1 VKKSAFTLFEMIIV
15 VALIGIIYTVVL
27 QNFNTKKN
35 VQILKIQNLKESL
48 LPLYKKGN
56 RIDLYI
62 YDRCKKATLFI
73 NNEVRESYKPKIN
86 IREFEDLKTYKLDNM
101 GELQE
106 LEFTPILLEEKLQEV
121 CFKFSIF
128 KNGSSSSYIVKKD
141 KKYYIFYPYFQD
153 VNTSLDED
161 EAIDLLTHKEYRGVS
176 IDEVND

>member
-1 VKKSAFTLFEMIIV
+1 MIIV

-27 QNFNTKKN
+27 ANFNTRKN
-35 VQILKIQNLKESL
+35 VQILKIQNLKDSL
-48 LPLYKKGN
+48 QPIYKRGK

-62 YDRCKKATLFI
+62 YDRCKKAVLFV
-73 NNEVRESYKPKIN
+73 NGEVQESYKPKIDLS
-86 IREFEDLKTYKLDNM
+86 EFEDIKTYKLDNM

-106 LEFTPILLEEKLQEV
+106 LEFTPILLEAKLQKV

-128 KNGSSSSYIVKKD
+128 KNGSSSSYILKKD

-161 EAIDLLTHKEYRGVS
+161 EAIDLLTHKDYRGVK